1 MADWYSW
8 HWVRAT
14 DDLRRWKLVYLAEAD
29 YARYRGI
36 DRRRLIANQKS
47 VELPDGFESE
57 KEAMTRIVEWYRGWD
72 VLEVTVYEHCS
83 PGFVKKARR
92 VHRRSEHS
100 GIERT
105 GWRGWSD
112 EERHT
117 AIKKAMLRAGRSL
130 HKVSGELGVS
140 ERTLSP
146 YWRRVCTELSGEGR
160 RAA

>member
-57 KEAMTRIVEWYRGWD
+57 KEAMGRIVEWYRGWD

-92 VHRRSEHS
+92 VHRRSEHN
-100 GIERT
+100 GIEKP
-105 GWRGWSD
+105 GWYGWDDERRPKEVAKARLRRGSRSPAVIAD
-112 EERHT
+112 ELD
-117 AIKKAMLRAGRSL
+117 I
-130 HKVSGELGVS
+130 S
-140 ERTLSP
+140 ERTV
-146 YWRRVCTELSGEGR
+146 RRFLAKQRPER